1 MVEVLRQV
9 VESQIVASVGYD
21 RKTQLLEV
29 EFRNGWIYEYE
40 DGPAAVHA
48 EFMADASH
56 GGYLKRL
63 IADRYVTRRTT

>member
-1 MVEVLRQV
+1 VAEVLRQA

-21 RKTQLLEV
+21 RKTRLLEV

-40 DGPAAVHA
+40 DVPAAVHT
-48 EFMADASH
+48 ELMAAASH

-63 IADRYVTRRTT
+63 IVNRYVTRRTT